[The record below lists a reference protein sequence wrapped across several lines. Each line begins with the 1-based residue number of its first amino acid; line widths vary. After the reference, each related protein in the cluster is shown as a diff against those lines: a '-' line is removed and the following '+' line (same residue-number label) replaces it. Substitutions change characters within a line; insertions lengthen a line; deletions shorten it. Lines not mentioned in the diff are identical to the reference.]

1 MSTPITTAAPSSTV
15 AAPPNGK
22 PASRMSLAN
31 VSRGILAEPLYVILY
46 GVEGV
51 GKSMWAAGAPAP
63 IFLSTEGGTGH
74 LDVAR
79 FPEVATFAEAMD
91 AVRLLTN
98 TPHDFKTL
106 VVDTID
112 HLEPLVHAHVLA
124 GTKWKSLAEYGGGYG
139 KGNEAALDVWRT
151 FLHAVSALRRARK
164 MHVIFLGHSAIRTF
178 KNPMG
183 GDFDR
188 YVAKMNE
195 KAAGLVKES
204 VGYVLFAR
212 YEAVTQTDDAK
223 RTRGFSDGTRILH
236 TQWSASYDAKNRG
249 DLPPELPLSWADF
262 EAATRAALSSAP
274 EAEARLRADI
284 AEILPQ
290 LPEDKRA
297 AVKAAT
303 DAATDRARL
312 VQILDRARALVLVTP
327 TDAAPAADAAA
338 HT

>member
-1 MSTPITTAAPSSTV
+1 MTATNTTAAPSSATSI
-15 AAPPNGK
+15 K
-22 PASRMSLAN
+22 PASRMALAN
-31 VSRGILAEPLYVILY
+31 ISRGIIAEPLYAILY

-51 GKSMWAAGAPAP
+51 GKSTFAAGAPAP
-63 IFLSTEGGTGH
+63 VFLSTEGGTGH

-79 FPEVATFAEAMD
+79 FPEVQTFAEAME
-91 AVRLLTN
+91 AVRFLTN
-98 TPHDFKTL
+98 GPHDFKTL

-112 HLEPLVHAHVLA
+112 HLEPLVHAHVLQ

-151 FLHAVSALRRARK
+151 FLHAVAALRRARK

-195 KAAGLVKES
+195 KAAGLMKES

-249 DLPPELPLSWADF
+249 DLPAELPLSWADF
-262 EAATRAALSSAP
+262 EAATRAALTSAP

-284 AEILPQ
+284 AALLPQ

-303 DAATDRARL
+303 DAATGRARL
-312 VQILDRARALVLVTP
+312 AQILDRARAIVLVAP
-327 TDAAPAADAAA
+327 ADAPADDAATA

>member
-1 MSTPITTAAPSSTV
+1 MSTTAATAAPSQTTAIKS
-15 AAPPNGK
+15 K
-22 PASRMSLAN
+22 MSLAN

-51 GKSMWAAGAPAP
+51 GKSTFAAGAPAP

-79 FPEVATFAEAMD
+79 FPEVTTFNEAMD
-91 AVRLLTN
+91 AIRTLTN
-98 TPHDFKTL
+98 EPHEYRTL
-106 VVDTID
+106 VVDTVD
-112 HLEPLVHAHVLA
+112 HLEPLVHAHILS
-124 GTKWKSLAEYGGGYG
+124 GTKYKSLAEFGGGYG
-139 KGNEAALDVWRT
+139 RGNEAALDLWRV
-151 FLHAVSALRRARK
+151 FLKAVATLRSARK
-164 MHVIFLGHSAIRTF
+164 MHVVFLGHSAIRTF

-212 YEAVTQTDDAK
+212 YESFAKTDDDK

-249 DLPPELPLSWADF
+249 DLPAELPLTWADF
-262 EAATRAALSSAP
+262 EAATRAGAP
-274 EAEARLRADI
+274 AAESRLRAEL
-284 AEILPQ
+284 AVLLPAI
-290 LPEDKRA
+290 PEEKRA
-297 AVKAAT
+297 LVKAAA
-303 DAATDRARL
+303 DAATDRTKLA
-312 VQILDRARALVLVTP
+312 QILDRARALAAI
-327 TDAAPAADAAA
+327 DAAPADATSNA
-338 HT
+338 

>member
-1 MSTPITTAAPSSTV
+1 MNTTAATAAPSP
-15 AAPPNGK
+15 APTNGK
-22 PASRMSLAN
+22 PAPKMSLAN
-31 VSRGILAEPLYVILY
+31 VSRGILSEPLYAILY

-51 GKSMWAAGAPAP
+51 GKSTFAAGAPAP

-79 FPEVATFAEAMD
+79 FPEVTTFAEAMD
-91 AVRLLTN
+91 ALRTLAN
-98 TPHDFKTL
+98 EPHEYRTL

-112 HLEPLVHAHVLA
+112 HLEPLVHAHVLL

-139 KGNEAALDVWRT
+139 KGNEAALDVWRL
-151 FLHAVSALRRARK
+151 FLKAVSDLRRARK
-164 MHVIFLGHSAIRTF
+164 MHVVFLGHSTIRTF

-212 YEAVTQTDDAK
+212 YESFAKTDDDK

-236 TQWSASYDAKNRG
+236 TQWSASFDAKNRG
-249 DLPPELPLSWADF
+249 DLPAELPLSWADF
-262 EAATRAALSSAP
+262 EAATLAGAP
-274 EAEARLRADI
+274 KAEAKLRA
-284 AEILPQ
+284 EIGALLPSI
-290 LPEDKRA
+290 PEEKRA
-297 AVKAAT
+297 AVKAAADGT
-303 DAATDRARL
+303 TDRARL
-312 VQILDRARALVLVTP
+312 AQILDRVRALSALDASA
-327 TDAAPAADAAA
+327 TDSPA
-338 HT
+338 T

>member
-1 MSTPITTAAPSSTV
+1 MSTTNATAAPS
-15 AAPPNGK
+15 PK
-22 PASRMSLAN
+22 PAIPAPTPPKPARMALSN
-31 VSRGILAEPLYVILY
+31 VVRGVQDEPLYVILY

-51 GKSMWAAGAPAP
+51 GKSTFAAGAPAP

-79 FPEVATFAEAMD
+79 FPEVTTFADAMD
-91 AVRLLTN
+91 AIRTLATE
-98 TPHDFKTL
+98 PHDFRTL
-106 VVDTID
+106 VVDTVD
-112 HLEPLVHAHVLA
+112 HLEPLVHAHVLS

-139 KGNEAALDVWRT
+139 KGNEAALDVWRI
-151 FLHAVSALRRARK
+151 FLKAIADLRRAKR
-164 MHVIFLGHSAIRTF
+164 MHVVFLGHSAIRTF

-212 YEAVTQTDDAK
+212 YESFAKTDDDK

-249 DLPPELPLSWADF
+249 DLPAELPLSWADF
-262 EAATRAALSSAP
+262 EAATRAGAP
-274 EAEARLRADI
+274 KAEAWLRAEI
-284 AEILPQ
+284 AALLPAV
-290 LPEDKRA
+290 PDEKRA
-297 AVKAAT
+297 AVQAAADGT
-303 DAATDRARL
+303 TDRARL
-312 VQILDRARALVLVTP
+312 AQILDRVRAL
-327 TDAAPAADAAA
+327 AALDTTTTTTTTADASSAA
-338 HT
+338 